1 MKMRELYRHNVPE
14 DIIALWERSESDK
27 LLPVQELVVRRHD
40 LFGNGNLLI
49 QAPTSSGKTF
59 VAEMAA
65 IQSALRRKKV
75 VYLVPLKALAEE
87 KYRDFEAKYTR
98 YGLRVIIST
107 RDRREFDRDFEDGR
121 FSIAVVVYE
130 KLAQLLVR
138 RPERMAEVD
147 LVLADELEILSD
159 TERGSMAELL
169 LTRVRRAGCRLI
181 GLSAVIGGA
190 EDLAQWMDA
199 QLVYYERRPVELRF
213 GVLYEGTFRYR
224 TYNEY
229 GKGEETLIDAGGD
242 SAWEMLTQNVCTFA
256 QRGEACLVFVKAR
269 HEARRGAQLL
279 AQRTGLPAASD
290 TMDALRG
297 MEATRSRALLL
308 ESLAGGVAFHNTDLS
323 PGERHA
329 VEEGFRRGEVR
340 ILISTS
346 TLAVGLNLPAQNV
359 FIAPEKWR
367 YDERL
372 GMPWKTPILHAEYEN
387 MGGRAGRYG
396 AGHPFGR
403 SILVA
408 ATPFDRDTL
417 WQRYVDGQ
425 REPIQPRL
433 AREPLENHVLR
444 LVASR
449 ACRNAA
455 ELLEFLEATLSGQWV
470 WSRTLTLE
478 EVEFRIRAAVNR
490 CTDAGVV
497 TMRPDG
503 LLEATPLGLA
513 VAAKGISLATTAAL
527 EHWIG
532 QSETRAWCDADL
544 ILTAAMT
551 SDGRMLQVGLTAAEY
566 ERADY
571 PSHLRRIVREEE
583 MQADVPLNRLR
594 NSTMQ
599 PFFEDVRAVKV
610 TLMIQAWLEEET
622 VQDIEER
629 CHTMAGQVLGAAAQ
643 ISWIIDAASAIAATC
658 GADTKFVERLHTLA
672 GRVQWGVN
680 EAALPLAQAGLGL
693 SRGALLDLAAQGW
706 SSAVALADTPIAAI
720 KPFLGEKC
728 ARRVQAWARENA
740 GEKAPAGADP
750 ATTAP
755 KPPRPVLVI
764 DDDRPGELLLE
775 GKPIRLQEMQYRLI
789 RALAARPG
797 ACVPYDEIYAQ
808 VWGDTVVENN
818 QMHFQKRNLLK
829 RITEVLP
836 HHGKLIT
843 TTPKR
848 GFTLQ
853 LAPEEVV
860 LAPMREV
867 SAA

>member
-14 DIIALWERSESDK
+14 DIIALWQRSESEK

-87 KYRDFEAKYTR
+87 KYRDFEAKYTP

-121 FSIAVVVYE
+121 YSIAVVVYE

-159 TERGSMAELL
+159 TERGSMVELL

-190 EDLAQWMDA
+190 EELAQWMDA
-199 QLVYYERRPVELRF
+199 QLVYYERRPVELRY
-213 GVLYEGTFRYR
+213 GVLYEGAFRYR
-224 TYNEY
+224 TYNEF
-229 GKGEETLIDAGGD
+229 GEGEEPLIDAGGD
-242 SAWEMLTQNVCTFA
+242 STWEMLTQNVCTFA
-256 QRGEACLVFVKAR
+256 QQGEACLIFVKAR

-279 AQRTGLPAASD
+279 AQRTGLPAASE
-290 TMDALRG
+290 TMEALRG
-297 MEATRSRALLL
+297 LEPTRSRELLL
-308 ESLAGGVAFHNTDLS
+308 ESLASGVAFHNTDLS
-323 PGERHA
+323 PEERHE

-340 ILISTS
+340 ILVSTS

-433 AREPLENHVLR
+433 ARESLENHVLR

-449 ACRNAA
+449 ACQNAA
-455 ELLEFLEATLSGQWV
+455 ELLEFLEATLSGKWV
-470 WSRTLTLE
+470 WSRTLTVE

-490 CTDAGVV
+490 CVDAGVV
-497 TMRPDG
+497 TARPDG
-503 LLEATPLGLA
+503 YLEATPLGLA

-532 QSETRAWCDADL
+532 QSETRDWCDADL

-551 SDGRMLQVGLTAAEY
+551 DDGRMLQVGLTAAEY
-566 ERADY
+566 ERAGY
-571 PSHLRRIVREEE
+571 PAQLRRLTRDEE

-610 TLMIQAWLEEET
+610 ALMLHGWLEQEAL
-622 VQDIEER
+622 QDIEER
-629 CHTMAGQVLGAAAQ
+629 CHTMAGQVLGATEQ
-643 ISWIIDAASAIAATC
+643 ISWLIDATGAIATTC
-658 GADTKFVERLHTLA
+658 GADANFVERLHTLA
-672 GRVQWGVN
+672 GRVQWGID
-680 EAALPLAQAGLGL
+680 EAALPLAFAGLGL
-693 SRGALLDLAAQGW
+693 SRSVLLDLTAHRLHTAT
-706 SSAVALADTPIAAI
+706 ALADVPIAVL
-720 KPFLGEKC
+720 KPLLGEKR

-740 GEKAPAGADP
+740 AAVEQTEET
-750 ATTAP
+750 ATVASP
-755 KPPRPVLVI
+755 PPPRTVLVV
-764 DDDRPGELLLE
+764 DDDKPGEVLIE
-775 GKPIRLQEMQYRLI
+775 GEAIRLQEMQYRLL

-797 ACVPYDEIYAQ
+797 ACVPYDDIYAQ
-808 VWGDTVVENN
+808 VWGDTVVESN

-829 RITEVLP
+829 RITDVHP
-836 HHGKLIT
+836 HHDKIIT

-860 LAPMREV
+860 LATPQAV